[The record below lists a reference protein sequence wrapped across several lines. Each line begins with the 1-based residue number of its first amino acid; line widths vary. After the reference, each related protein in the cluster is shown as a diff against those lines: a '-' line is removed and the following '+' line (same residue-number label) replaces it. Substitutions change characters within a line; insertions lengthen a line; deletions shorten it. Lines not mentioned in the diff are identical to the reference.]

1 MMVLSGGDGGA
12 GRRQPSRNPPTHTTQ
27 SGSSG
32 PVGVEASRGTGVR
45 EVVAEGGVK
54 CSEEIAAII
63 DLRTAV
69 LLRLSQWYGQ
79 KKKKRGTAG
88 PVWM

>member
-1 MMVLSGGDGGA
+1 
-12 GRRQPSRNPPTHTTQ
+12 
-27 SGSSG
+27 
-32 PVGVEASRGTGVR
+32 VGVEASRGTGVR

-63 DLRTAV
+63 DLHTAV

-79 KKKKRGTAG
+79 KKRSVGWEGRRDKDREL
-88 PVWM
+88 